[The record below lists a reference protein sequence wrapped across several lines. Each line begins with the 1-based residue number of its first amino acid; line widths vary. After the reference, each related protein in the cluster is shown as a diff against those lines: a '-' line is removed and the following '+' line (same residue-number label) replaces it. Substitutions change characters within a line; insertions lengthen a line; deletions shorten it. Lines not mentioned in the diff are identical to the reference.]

1 MSLALLTALPAR
13 SDTSAAVAPLL
24 QKAEAIKLKD
34 RAEFMRLLDQLDHQQ
49 PAMTAAQRW
58 HVIYLQGW
66 RKVVD
71 GDLNAG
77 AALLKRVIDQSTD
90 KTLRFRARATLINV
104 LDVSNQFEPA
114 YQQLDELL
122 RELPE
127 ISDWSARFQGIGE
140 AAQLLVSAG
149 QSDLA
154 LHYAR
159 IGLESIPEGESTC
172 LAQFSV
178 LNAMRVAE
186 TVKSDD
192 PAFQSGIDA
201 CVKDQQFLWA
211 DSIRLMRVKKQIDE
225 RKIPLALQTLRR
237 FHAEVLAAGYGNLVT
252 KWDSALAEALYRTGK
267 LADASRYA
275 LEGLPAVL
283 PATYS
288 SAIASTYRVLYQAA
302 RQRGDF
308 AEALQWHEKY
318 MAAEKGYLDSVSAS
332 YLAYQRVKQQVD
344 AKQRQLAVVA
354 SQNKILKLQQE
365 LDRKAVETGRLY
377 IALLLV
383 GLVLI
388 VLLLIRLKH
397 SQLRFMR
404 LARSDGLTGILNR
417 QHFVDEAGKVL
428 RQAERAGS
436 RASLIL
442 LDMDHFKLVNDTHG
456 HAVGDEVL
464 KRAVA
469 MSHKFLRPGDIFGR
483 LGGEEFAILLPDGAL
498 EHVVARAE
506 QIREAIA
513 SVTEDTA
520 IPGIVMSASFGVSTT
535 DASGYELQQ
544 LLIDAD
550 RALYC
555 AKREGRNRVVASTAS
570 SESSMAD

>member
-267 LADASRYA
+267 LADASHYA